1 MAQKDIDKKISAEAY
16 FVTQQHGTEPAFSG
30 DLNDNKE
37 PGDYLC
43 VCCGVKLFDHNS
55 KYDSGGQAFGNR
67 TMKRRLLITMI
78 MKLVT

>member
-1 MAQKDIDKKISAEAY
+1 MELS
-16 FVTQQHGTEPAFSG
+16 QHFSG

-43 VCCGVKLFDHNS
+43 VCCGVKLFDHNA
-55 KYDSGGQAFGNR
+55 KYDSGSGWPSFWEADL
-67 TMKRRLLITMI
+67 MKRRLLITMI